1 MARHSGSKAPR
12 TGSRALLRAGLTITA
27 AGAALAGGAAA
38 ASAAPAPEAPAT
50 GFATPLGD
58 VDTAASGH
66 AVLETLRGATAS
78 GLGPAKNLQLDPL
91 AGTGVDPLDNA
102 LGTQVADFKPVSTA
116 AVTGPIAQGASLSEL
131 PVVGPATGLLPG

>member
-12 TGSRALLRAGLTITA
+12 TGSRALLRAGLTLTA
-27 AGAALAGGAAA
+27 AGAALVGGAAA
-38 ASAAPAPEAPAT
+38 ASAAPAPDAPA

-58 VDTAASGH
+58 VDAAASGQ
-66 AVLETLRGATAS
+66 AVLGTVRGATAS

-116 AVTGPIAQGASLSEL
+116 AVTGPIAEGASLSEL